1 VAYTIEG
8 RLYPDKGDLLIHKT
22 QGYIGKYQ
30 QDVFTNKD
38 RRHFL
43 VCAIDTGRAI
53 KHLRGHHSE
62 RQAIARTNVKRLTIM
77 LLTRR
82 P

>member
-1 VAYTIEG
+1 MQGDRRRIVAYTIEG

-30 QDVFTNKD
+30 QDVFTNND

-43 VCAIDTGRAI
+43 VRAIDSPLKYVLPDTDWE
-53 KHLRGHHSE
+53 LYVVPS
-62 RQAIARTNVKRLTIM
+62 
-77 LLTRR
+77 
-82 P
+82 